1 MASARYSALL
11 LAALIAADTRPAAA
25 QRDTATLEPVVVT
38 VTRGRGQTIL
48 RSPFALSVVSADSAR
63 PGLRHA
69 GAEEMLL
76 GIPGLASSSRNN
88 PSQDPRLSIRGFGTR
103 SAFGVR
109 GVRVMRD
116 GIPLTLPDG
125 QTPLDYMSLESI
137 GRIEVMRGSASAL
150 YGNATGGVIDVQ
162 TIEPFSGPV
171 AVEGRQWIGA
181 DRYLRSVIA
190 GSGTS
195 GRLSFVADATRSSSD
210 GTREHSRQR
219 SALWFSRIGHSDG
232 QGEIALT
239 LLALDNPLSQNPGAL
254 TLEEMRADPR
264 AADPGSVRRRARK
277 AVRQLQLGLSA
288 ERNAGPGRL
297 AASVFGGS
305 RSLDNPLA
313 FAVVEIGRH
322 TWGGGVS
329 MTSGP
334 ARHRISAGVDF
345 QSQNDLRRNYFAC
358 ADTVPQTA
366 PTTRCPRPG
375 SDRGAV
381 TLDQREIVT
390 SAGAYLSDEIAFS
403 GSISATAG
411 VRADHVGFRVRDRMI
426 SASNP
431 DDSGERSLRAVSPI
445 LGIVARVAE
454 SRSLYA
460 NVSSAFE
467 TPTATELGNQPD
479 GSAGI
484 NNELDPQKSLTLEIG
499 SKGFAGP
506 MIRYDLAAFRTSV
519 RDELV
524 PFEIP
529 GSDGR
534 RYFRNAG
541 RTRRTGAEAGVE
553 VSRGRST
560 AALAYTYSSF
570 RFTEFSVGRADFG
583 GNDIPGAPRHRAQ
596 AAMTFGLER
605 GFVVLEGEAAG
616 SSYADDANT
625 FRAPG
630 YGTFHLRGGLRGST
644 RAGRFSVTAGIQNV
658 LDRTYASSIAVNA
671 ARGRYFEPA
680 QTRTLFVG
688 VALGVTRK

>member
-1 MASARYSALL
+1 M
-11 LAALIAADTRPAAA
+11 
-25 QRDTATLEPVVVT
+25 
-38 VTRGRGQTIL
+38 TRGRGQSIL
-48 RSPFALSVVSADSAR
+48 RSPFALSVVAADSAR

-69 GAEEMLL
+69 GLEEMLF

-88 PSQDPRLSIRGFGTR
+88 PSQDARLSIRGFGAR

-116 GIPLTLPDG
+116 GMPLTLPDG

-137 GRIEVMRGSASAL
+137 GRIETMRGAASAL

-162 TIEPFSGPV
+162 TVEPFNGPITL
-171 AVEGRQWIGA
+171 EGRQWIGA

-190 GSGTS
+190 GSGTA
-195 GRLSFVADATRSSSD
+195 GGLSFVADAARSSSD
-210 GTREHSRQR
+210 GSRANSRHR
-219 SALWFSRIGHSDG
+219 STVGFSRIAHGDAK
-232 QGEIALT
+232 GEITLT
-239 LLALDNPLSQNPGAL
+239 LMALDNPLSQNPGAL
-254 TLEEMRADPR
+254 TLAEMRDDPHS
-264 AADPGSVRRRARK
+264 ADPGSVRRRARK

-288 ERNAGPGRL
+288 ERNVWPGRL
-297 AASVFGGS
+297 GFSAFGGS
-305 RSLDNPLA
+305 RTLDNPLP
-313 FAVVEIGRH
+313 FAVVEVGRH
-322 TWGGGVS
+322 TWGGS
-329 MTSGP
+329 AFLTSGP
-334 ARHRISAGVDF
+334 ARHRISAGIDF

-358 ADTVPQTA
+358 ADTVPQMA
-366 PTTRCPRPG
+366 PTARCPRPG
-375 SDRGAV
+375 SDRGTV

-390 SAGAYLSDEIAFS
+390 SAGAYLTDEIALS
-403 GSISATAG
+403 NSVSASAG

-454 SRSLYA
+454 SKALYA

-479 GSAGI
+479 GGAGI

-506 MIRYDLAAFRTSV
+506 SIRYDLAAFRTSV

-529 GSDGR
+529 DSDGR

-541 RTRRTGAEAGVE
+541 STRRMGAEAGVE
-553 VSRGRST
+553 VSRGRSN

-570 RFTEFSVGRADFG
+570 RFNEFDAGGADFG
-583 GNDIPGAPRHRAQ
+583 GNEIPGAPRHRAQ
-596 AAMTFGLER
+596 ATMTVDLEQ

-630 YGTFHLRGGLRGST
+630 YGTFHLRGGLRGGSKG
-644 RAGRFSVTAGIQNV
+644 GRFSVTAGIQNV
-658 LDRTYASSIAVNA
+658 LDRKYASSIAVNA
-671 ARGRYFEPA
+671 ARARYFEPA
-680 QTRTLFVG
+680 PQRTFFAG
-688 VALGVTRK
+688 VTLGVSRE